1 MIFCLNRCFE
11 GYFRLGLQKNVTPP
25 QLSGILGVDL
35 SIHFRYTDFQQH
47 YVTVFYQARII
58 VEKVG
63 IQ

>member
-1 MIFCLNRCFE
+1 MEAALKALFASLCK
-11 GYFRLGLQKNVTPP
+11 KNVISPP
-25 QLSGILGVDL
+25 LSSILGVDL